1 MLSPKSQTGF
11 SSMFLIT
18 VCNNVANKCTY
29 SFKRPVFFYYSLA
42 FVFRSRIVQLY
53 WWIRLS
59 AWRTTVCFPVAIFF
73 KSHQYVKV
81 EISRKLCQYFFS
93 SVLMTQFQL
102 VDHAASL
109 KFHCFHS
116 DWASFQVLIKHML
129 VCFVAVC
136 MAGKHFL
143 PASVDFSFCWC
154 LRKFNIFISTSF
166 LFKFLMLYPKKPLPN
181 PKSWILIPM
190 FSSINVMILAFIL
203 GYQLI
208 F

>member
-1 MLSPKSQTGF
+1 MCSPKSQTGF

-18 VCNNVANKCTY
+18 VCSNVASKCPY
-29 SFKRPVFFYYSLA
+29 SFKRPVFFFYYSLA

-93 SVLMTQFQL
+93 TVLMTQFQL

-109 KFHCFHS
+109 KFHRFHS

-203 GYQLI
+203 G
-208 F
+208 